1 MKDSEEYQNWICY
14 RCNCICSCFRC
25 CKNPALNSI
34 SPTIFIEQVSMKRK
48 YRKKKKKFQLKQT
61 PNNNPKKTYKK
72 RTPEQIIQI
81 TNLTVINNFEI
92 IELMSNQKD
101 LNSNNSDV
109 NNNEYLNSNDYYC
122 YNKQLYAKIISN
134 CENKFNI
141 LTNNTIGICDIC
153 KNEFY
158 CGNELLVFDS
168 SKVLNEYIEG
178 VLNYKKDIVLFD
190 STDTKACCIDKVEI
204 NFSSRKIVCK
214 VCFLKIINM
223 KGFMNVFKHFLHEN
237 QNTKINKELV
247 NNNTCNIKQIINSS
261 IVNQSVITDKNNN
274 NINHGNYSSKI
285 MSSNS
290 KEIHHY
296 QKRNSSTKNTNKND
310 NNLNVHN
317 VNNNNKT
324 QNVFNSVFS
333 NNSPSLTNISPSYR
347 DASLNVKTKN
357 EQHNKDKQNNI
368 NNNNILSNNNNK
380 IVLPKESITP
390 LNEHSLNSKGMLNKN
405 TQLMNYVLEMLHGLH
420 NELTDILKRLISQIN
435 GFSLF
440 NKDKLQEEINNLNR
454 LNTDYMNVK
463 NRYNQISTSLE
474 QLIQKLV
481 INCRDY
487 IPLNEKNFELLKEEL
502 RIQVISYSE
511 KKQQFE
517 QYYEYLGLILHDLHL
532 LCLLLLSQ
540 L

>member
-14 RCNCICSCFRC
+14 RCNDICSCFRC

-34 SPTIFIEQVSMKRK
+34 SPTILIEQVSMKRK

-72 RTPEQIIQI
+72 RKPEQIIQI

-168 SKVLNEYIEG
+168 PKVLNEYIEG

-190 STDTKACCIDKVEI
+190 STDTKVCSIDKVEI

-237 QNTKINKELV
+237 QHTKINKELV

-290 KEIHHY
+290 KEMHHY

-333 NNSPSLTNISPSYR
+333 NNSPRLTNISPSYR
-347 DASLNVKTKN
+347 DSSLNMKTKN

-368 NNNNILSNNNNK
+368 NNNILSNNNNK

-390 LNEHSLNSKGMLNKN
+390 LNEHSLNSKGMFNKN

-420 NELTDILKRLISQIN
+420 NELTDILKRLITQIN
-435 GFSLF
+435 GFSLL
-440 NKDKLQEEINNLNR
+440 NKDKLQEEISNLNR

-517 QYYEYLGLILHDLHL
+517 QYYEYLGLMLRNLHL
-532 LCLLLLSQ
+532 LYLLFS
-540 L
+540 